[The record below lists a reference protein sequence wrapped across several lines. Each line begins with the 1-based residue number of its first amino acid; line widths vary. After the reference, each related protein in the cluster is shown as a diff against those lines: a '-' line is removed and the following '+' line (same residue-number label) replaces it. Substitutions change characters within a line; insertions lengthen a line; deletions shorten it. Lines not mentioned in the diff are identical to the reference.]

1 MSNGVSIDYRD
12 YPEFMFAML
21 AAFLPS
27 NEGDDLR
34 RVAGSVCF
42 RSVDKDC
49 NTYKN
54 GLLHS
59 FDDLPAINRGDYQV
73 WYKNGQRHREGD
85 LPAIISRDFKGWYIN
100 GVFHREGDL
109 PAVTSSACMAWYKNG
124 RLQRDCGRPAI
135 VDRKKTYF
143 N

>member
-1 MSNGVSIDYRD
+1 MSNGGSIDYRD
-12 YPEFMFAML
+12 YPEFMFAVI

-42 RSVDKDC
+42 RSIDKDG
-49 NTYKN
+49 NTYMN

-85 LPAIISRDFKGWYIN
+85 LPAIISKDLKCWYIN
-100 GVFHREGDL
+100 GVFHREGLL
-109 PAVTSSACMAWYKNG
+109 PAVTSNDYIAWYKNG
-124 RLQRDCGRPAI
+124 RLHRYEGLPI
-135 VDRKKTYF
+135 K
-143 N
+143 NILS